1 MTDPAL
7 EAPEDRVRRHQAI
20 RLRRLGMAGAS
31 YTMPASIGFAA
42 ALAGQLDWAP
52 LLNYLLTITALLLA
66 FYAVFRTGANL
77 RFAEPGL
84 TTAQVMAPLPPGL
97 YLMYHVATHEARAAM
112 LLTVIVPL
120 FYGLLDFGMRRFLG
134 VTAVYFLAYCALFA
148 VLAWHQPELLHNPD
162 EWIILIAMASLMVQ
176 LGLIGGFVSEL
187 RDVLRRKNR
196 QLGEALRRIADM
208 AVHDEL
214 TGVYNRHHLIDVL
227 RRELS
232 RAGRGDAVFSVCLMD
247 IDHFK
252 QVNDRHGH
260 LVADDV
266 LRRCA
271 GHVEGR
277 IRDIDTFGRY
287 GGEEFL
293 LVLPA
298 TGAPA
303 AREVAERLRREL
315 AALEFA
321 DDTGERFGIT
331 VSIGVAES
339 QRSAS
344 ATVDA
349 LLRRAD
355 VALYGVKHNGRNGV
369 RCAPAPR

>member
-1 MTDPAL
+1 MEPAL

-31 YTMPASIGFAA
+31 YTMPALIGFAA
-42 ALAGQLDWAP
+42 ATAEQLGWAA
-52 LLNYLLTITALLLA
+52 LLSYLLAITALLLV
-66 FYAVFRTGANL
+66 FYVVFRTGANL

-97 YLMYHVATHEARAAM
+97 YLMYHVTTHEARAAM

-134 VTAVYFLAYCALFA
+134 ATAVYFVAYCALFA
-148 VLAWHQPELLHNPD
+148 VLAWHQPALLHNPD
-162 EWIILIAMASLMVQ
+162 EWIILIALAALMFQ

-196 QLGEALRRIADM
+196 ELGQALTRIANM

-214 TGVYNRHHLIDVL
+214 TGAFNRHHLIDVL
-227 RRELS
+227 RRELA

-260 LVADDV
+260 LVADEV
-266 LRRCA
+266 LRRYA
-271 GHVEGR
+271 RHVENH

-298 TGAPA
+298 TSVSA

-315 AALEFA
+315 AALQFA
-321 DDTGERFGIT
+321 DDAGERFSIT

-339 QRSAS
+339 PRSVS
-344 ATVDA
+344 GTVDA

-355 VALYGVKHNGRNGV
+355 AALYDAKHGGRDSV
-369 RCAPAPR
+369 RCAPAPY

>member
-1 MTDPAL
+1 
-7 EAPEDRVRRHQAI
+7 
-20 RLRRLGMAGAS
+20 MAGAS
-31 YTMPASIGFAA
+31 YTMPASIAFAA
-42 ALAGQLDWAP
+42 AMAGELGWTP
-52 LLNYLLTITALLLA
+52 LLNYLLTVTALLVA
-66 FYAVFRTGANL
+66 FYVVFRTGANL

-97 YLMYHVATHEARAAM
+97 YLMYHVGSHEARAAM

-134 VTAVYFLAYCALFA
+134 VTAVYFVAYCALFA
-148 VLAWHQPELLHNPD
+148 VLAWHQPELLRDPD
-162 EWIILIAMASLMVQ
+162 EWIMLIAMAALMVQ
-176 LGLIGGFVSEL
+176 LGLIGGFVSDL

-196 QLGEALRRIADM
+196 ELGEALTRIADM

-214 TGVYNRHHLIDVL
+214 TGVYNRHHLVDVL
-227 RRELS
+227 RREVS

-247 IDHFK
+247 IDLFK

-260 LVADDV
+260 LVADEV

-271 GHVEGR
+271 RHVESR

-303 AREVAERLRREL
+303 ARDVAERLRREL
-315 AALEFA
+315 ADLEFA
-321 DDTGERFGIT
+321 NDAGERFGIT
-331 VSIGVAES
+331 VSVGVAVS
-339 QRSAS
+339 PRSPS
-344 ATVDA
+344 VTVDA
-349 LLRRAD
+349 LLHHAD
-355 VALYGVKHNGRNGV
+355 AALYDAKNSGRNRV
-369 RCAPAPR
+369 CSAAAPG